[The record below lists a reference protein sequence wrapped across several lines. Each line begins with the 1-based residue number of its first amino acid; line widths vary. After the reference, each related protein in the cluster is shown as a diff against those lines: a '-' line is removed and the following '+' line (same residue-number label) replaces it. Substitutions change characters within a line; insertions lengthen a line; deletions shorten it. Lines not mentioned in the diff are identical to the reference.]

1 LIDLLMV
8 LGHWPFRRID
18 DVNIT
23 DFIKV
28 MDKNNVEKAMVININ
43 GAFYRDASESNIE
56 LMENLKGF
64 EDRFIPLGTVN
75 PLYPAWKDDLRE
87 MVEKF
92 GFRGLN
98 LYPNYHLYSLSGERL
113 EELWEE
119 VRSLDLCLSIIVSF
133 EDSRQRHPF
142 DVGPV
147 SESEIIGFLRKHPEL
162 KLIVHNASYGMARD
176 IFLSN
181 PNNTNYLFDMT
192 FFYDVPI
199 GETIRFLKMAGENRV
214 CFSSFY
220 PFRDYKIGIMKLKET
235 GISNDSPVF
244 GDNVRRFFQ

>member
-1 LIDLLMV
+1 MV

-119 VRSLDLCLSIIVSF
+119 VRSLDLCLSIICLLYTSPSPR
-133 EDSRQRHPF
+133 DS
-142 DVGPV
+142 
-147 SESEIIGFLRKHPEL
+147 
-162 KLIVHNASYGMARD
+162 
-176 IFLSN
+176 
-181 PNNTNYLFDMT
+181 
-192 FFYDVPI
+192 
-199 GETIRFLKMAGENRV
+199 
-214 CFSSFY
+214 
-220 PFRDYKIGIMKLKET
+220 
-235 GISNDSPVF
+235 
-244 GDNVRRFFQ
+244 